1 MKDFF
6 TQCLKDLESLK
17 GIRQLYYLQSDIEDG
32 KRKLDVL
39 INGMVATCKEFDY
52 IPEAA
57 QKTIIASQMR
67 QDQDYEALN
76 SRIIWKWLNA
86 FKAPYLNP
94 KDLQDKE
101 VVFEPLSEE
110 TKKMIADHLFNLS
123 SDIGKTILK
132 DAKVEREMKQ
142 IQKED
147 KERVEKKSLSTH
159 YKIDPETIALQK
171 LRKEYAIEHTN
182 LVTGRKNENAPSFD
196 EWLNMEK

>member
-6 TQCLKDLESLK
+6 TQCLKDLESLT

-182 LVTGRKNENAPSFD
+182 LITGRKNENAPSFD